1 MSSAAASIFGLVEDA
16 LGEAAGSFA
25 VLAMML
31 SMVNP
36 VPLLIGITVVVAIEV
51 GDTILGESEGLDTG
65 VVGNGGMN

>member
-1 MSSAAASIFGLVEDA
+1 M
-16 LGEAAGSFA
+16 A

-51 GDTILGESEGLDTG
+51 GDAILGESEGLKEVIHFSD
-65 VVGNGGMN
+65 VAS

>member
-16 LGEAAGSFA
+16 LGEAAGS
-25 VLAMML
+25 LEAMIF

-51 GDTILGESEGLDTG
+51 GDAILGESEGLDTG

>member
-16 LGEAAGSFA
+16 LGEAAGSLA
-25 VLAMML
+25 VLAMIL

-51 GDTILGESEGLDTG
+51 GDAILGESEGLDTG